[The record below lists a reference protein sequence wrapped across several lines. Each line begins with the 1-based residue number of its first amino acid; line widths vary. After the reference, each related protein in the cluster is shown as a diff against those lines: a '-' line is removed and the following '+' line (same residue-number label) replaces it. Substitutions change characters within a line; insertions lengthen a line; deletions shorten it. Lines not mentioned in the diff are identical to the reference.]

1 MCTNRKIKTKSGAD
15 FLKPFNGCY
24 IILEHSPIFIPFW
37 MIPKFEKF
45 VLSLVN
51 KNIILCESKS
61 RLESNKKKA
70 KISILSCFTN
80 YSLTR
85 VNNAKRLD
93 DDIWGNLEFI
103 SR

>member
-61 RLESNKKKA
+61 RLESNKKSENFHFVVLHKLFA
-70 KISILSCFTN
+70 NPS
-80 YSLTR
+80 
-85 VNNAKRLD
+85 
-93 DDIWGNLEFI
+93 
-103 SR
+103 